1 MTINIGEILP
11 NSKLIRFSSKGL
23 ENFQLHDFINNDRV
37 ILFGVPGAYSRTCSS
52 KHLPSFIRT
61 MDQFKDKG
69 VTKVICIAVNDPFVM
84 ANWGKDTGA
93 IESGIDMLCDPSSA
107 FIKEV
112 GLNFDAEPIG
122 FFNRSKRF
130 SMIINNKKVE
140 ALNVDEDSG
149 TCDLSAGETLLSF
162 L

>member
-11 NSKLIRFSSKGL
+11 NSSLTRFSSKGL
-23 ENFQLHDFINNDRV
+23 ENLRLHDFINNDKV
-37 ILFGVPGAYSRTCSS
+37 IIFGVPGAYSRTCSS

-61 MDQFKDKG
+61 MGKFKVKA
-69 VTKVICIAVNDPFVM
+69 VSKVICVAVNDPFVM

-107 FIKEV
+107 FITEI

-130 SMIINNKKVE
+130 SMIIKNKRIEV
-140 ALNVDEDSG
+140 LNVDEDSG
-149 TCDLSAGETLLSF
+149 TCDLSAGETLLD
-162 L
+162 LL